1 MTTNRILFVSSA
13 TSYRNHAFIN
23 AAEQLAIGWMLL
35 CDHIPARIPAHLRCV
50 VDFNNSDVLCERVRE
65 MHQTVPFCAVL
76 ALDDSG
82 AHSATQIAEM
92 LGLPH
97 NSVTATHAARN
108 KYAMR
113 CALQHADIPLPWF
126 ACFDVDIPIAE
137 LLVSIPFPCVIKPL
151 ELNGSRGVIRAN
163 NPQEFRVAHA
173 RVCRLLKEIYADRAD
188 QRFLVES
195 FIPGVEVALEAI
207 LDDGVLTPLALF
219 DKPDPLD
226 GPFFEE
232 TIYVTPSRL
241 PVATQAEILRVTRM
255 AARAIGL
262 QMGPLHAELRIN
274 DAGVYVVEVAGR
286 TIGGLCS
293 QTLQFGS
300 DESLEMLIVRQ
311 ATGQLLVRPQRN
323 AHAGGVMMIPIPHS
337 GILQRI
343 DGIDDARRLP
353 GIESIEIT
361 APFHHAI
368 RTLPEGESYLGFIFA
383 RADTPDAVEAAL
395 RMAHAQLTIHITP
408 DIPLIQ

>member
-23 AAEQLAIGWMLL
+23 AAEQLHIPWMLL
-35 CDHIPARIPAHLRCV
+35 CDHIPARIPAQLRCV
-50 VDFNNSDVLCERVRE
+50 VDFTLPEVLDKRVRE
-65 MHQTVPFCAVL
+65 MHQAEPFSAVL

-82 AHSATQIAEM
+82 AHIATQIAE
-92 LGLPH
+92 LLALPH
-97 NSVTATHAARN
+97 NSATATHAARN

-113 CALQHADIPLPWF
+113 CALHHADIPLPWF
-126 ACFDVDIPIAE
+126 ACFHVDVPIAE
-137 LLVSIPFPCVIKPL
+137 LLALIPFPCVIKPL

-163 NPQEFRVAHA
+163 TPQEFMVAHA
-173 RVCRLLKEIYADRAD
+173 RVCRLLNEIYADSSHH
-188 QRFLVES
+188 RFLVES

-232 TIYVTPSRL
+232 TMYVTPSRL
-241 PVATQAEILRVTRM
+241 PAATQAEILQVTRM

-262 QMGPLHAELRIN
+262 HMGPLHAELRIN
-274 DAGVYVVEVAGR
+274 DTGVYVVEVAGR

-311 ATGQLLVRPQRN
+311 ATGQLLARPQRN
-323 AHAGGVMMIPIPHS
+323 AQAGGVMMIPIPHS

-343 DGIDDARRLP
+343 DGVDDVRRVP

-361 APFHHAI
+361 APLYHPI

-383 RADTPDAVEAAL
+383 RADTPAAVEAAL
-395 RMAHAQLTIHITP
+395 RVAHAQLTIQITP
-408 DIPLIQ
+408 DIPLMQ

>member
-1 MTTNRILFVSSA
+1 
-13 TSYRNHAFIN
+13 
-23 AAEQLAIGWMLL
+23 
-35 CDHIPARIPAHLRCV
+35 
-50 VDFNNSDVLCERVRE
+50 
-65 MHQTVPFCAVL
+65 
-76 ALDDSG
+76 
-82 AHSATQIAEM
+82 
-92 LGLPH
+92 
-97 NSVTATHAARN
+97 
-108 KYAMR
+108 
-113 CALQHADIPLPWF
+113 
-126 ACFDVDIPIAE
+126 
-137 LLVSIPFPCVIKPL
+137 
-151 ELNGSRGVIRAN
+151 
-163 NPQEFRVAHA
+163 
-173 RVCRLLKEIYADRAD
+173 
-188 QRFLVES
+188 
-195 FIPGVEVALEAI
+195 VEVALEAT

-361 APFHHAI
+361 APFHHTI

>member
-1 MTTNRILFVSSA
+1 MIANHILFVSSA

-23 AAEQLAIGWMLL
+23 AAQQLDIAWMLL
-35 CDHIPARIPAHLRCV
+35 CDHTPTRIPAHQRCI
-50 VDFNNSDVLCERVRE
+50 VDFNEPNAVIERVRE
-65 MHQTVPFCAVL
+65 MHQIVPFSAVL

-82 AHSATQIAEM
+82 AHIATQIAVM
-92 LGLPH
+92 LALPH
-97 NSVTATHAARN
+97 NSMTATHAARN

-113 CALQHADIPLPWF
+113 CALQHADIPLPWY
-126 ACFDVDIPIAE
+126 ACYHVDTPSAE
-137 LLVSIPFPCVIKPL
+137 LLESIPFPCVIKPL

-163 NPQEFRVAHA
+163 NPQEFMVAHA
-173 RVCRLLKEIYADRAD
+173 RVCRLLKEIYADSVH

-241 PVATQAEILRVTRM
+241 PTATQVEILRVSRI

-274 DAGVYVVEVAGR
+274 DTGVYVVEVAGR

-311 ATGQLLVRPQRN
+311 ATGQLWARPQRN
-323 AHAGGVMMIPIPHS
+323 THAGGVMMIPIPHS

-343 DGIDDARRLP
+343 DGIDAARCVP

-361 APFHHAI
+361 APLHHMI

-395 RMAHAQLTIHITP
+395 RVAHAQLTIHITP
-408 DIPLIQ
+408 AIPLIQ